1 VSIVKTEKDLPV
13 ARRNAYLKALSA
25 LELGNHGLVVSLL
38 GPLVA
43 EEPEFLGGRKLLR
56 EAQVMRS
63 RGKSS
68 FLGLTGGGISLG
80 RGKVKKLI
88 ESGDFHAALAEAE
101 KALES
106 DPTGAQPNK
115 DLHEAAEAAAAV
127 EREVVRPLQAEFD
140 QAAPEAKE
148 AAARKL
154 DAAVD
159 KLRTYE
165 AIARFALETIAFD
178 AKNTKAK
185 HELGDYLMRIE
196 EYDEATKVF
205 DEVAKKNRGDLD
217 AVGKAKE
224 AAARRSMQR
233 GKLGTSSFADLVKQ
247 RQEASKA
254 GGEKVVGAG
263 ESAEELAR
271 LVYEAHEAG
280 NPDREAARKL
290 ADLYFNKEDYDNAL
304 EYYRYLSALA
314 NDTDPGLLR
323 KISDAEVRR
332 LVRLIGDKERELS
345 AMAPEDETAVALRAE
360 LDELK
365 RGKAEQML
373 GEARKRV
380 ERNPTDLQYRFELG
394 EQLVLAGHYKEA
406 IPELQKARSNPNT
419 RTKALNMLGKCYT
432 ERNMLDLA
440 AKTLTD
446 AASEIPGMDGTK
458 KDILY
463 NLGLVYERMGNAE
476 KSLECMKEIYEVDY
490 GYLDV
495 ARRVEDSYGSS
506 DPDADSEAAGGGVP
520 KQPTP
525 TNPPLAGPAAA
536 DLPSSNA

>member
-1 VSIVKTEKDLPV
+1 VKTEKDLPHQQ
-13 ARRNAYLKALSA
+13 RNAYLRALSA

-43 EEPEFLGGRKLLR
+43 EEPEFLGGRRLLR

-68 FLGLTGGGISLG
+68 FLSLSGGGISLG
-80 RGKVKKLI
+80 RGKVKKLV
-88 ESGDFHAALAEAE
+88 ESGDFKAALAEAE

-106 DPTGAQPNK
+106 DPTGVQPNK

-148 AAARKL
+148 AAARQL

-165 AIARFALETIAFD
+165 AIARFALETIALD
-178 AKNTKAK
+178 AKNTKVK

-196 EYDEATKVF
+196 EYDEAAKVF
-205 DEVAKKNRGDLD
+205 DDIARKNRGDLD
-217 AVGKAKE
+217 AAGKAKE

-271 LVYEAHEAG
+271 IVYEAHEAG

-290 ADLYFNKEDYDNAL
+290 ADLHFNKEDYGNAL

-323 KISDAEVRR
+323 KISDTEVRKLTR
-332 LVRLIGDKERELS
+332 SIVDKEKEL
-345 AMAPEDETAVALRAE
+345 AALAPDSPEAAALRAE
-360 LDELK
+360 IDELR

-419 RTKALNMLGKCYT
+419 RTKSLNLLGKCYT

-536 DLPSSNA
+536 DLPSGNA

>member
-1 VSIVKTEKDLPV
+1 VKTEKDLPL
-13 ARRNAYLKALSA
+13 AKRNAYLKALSA
-25 LELGNHGLVVSLL
+25 LELGNHGLVVSML

-43 EEPEFLGGRKLLR
+43 EEPEFLAGRKLLR

-63 RGKSS
+63 KGKSS
-68 FLGLTGGGISLG
+68 FLGLSGGGLSLG

-88 ESGDFHAALAEAE
+88 ESGDFRAALAEAE
-101 KALES
+101 KGLES
-106 DPTGAQPNK
+106 DPMGSQPNRE
-115 DLHEAAEAAAAV
+115 LHDAAEAAAAAARG
-127 EREVVRPLQAEFD
+127 EMASRQAEFD
-140 QAAPEAKE
+140 ASPDEGKE
-148 AAARKL
+148 NAARHL
-154 DAAVD
+154 DTAREKV
-159 KLRTYE
+159 RVFET
-165 AIARFALETIAFD
+165 IARFALETIALD
-178 AKNTKAK
+178 PKNTKVR
-185 HELGDYLMRIE
+185 HDLGDYLMRIE
-196 EYDEATKVF
+196 DYDEASKAY
-205 DEVAKKNRGDLD
+205 DEILRRNPMDLD
-217 AVGKAKE
+217 ARDKAKE

-233 GKLGTSSFADLVKQ
+233 GKLGTSTFAELVKQ
-247 RQEASKA
+247 RQQ
-254 GGEKVVGAG
+254 GGAEEKVVTAG
-263 ESAEELAR
+263 ESAEDLAR
-271 LVYEAHEAG
+271 VVYEAHEAG

-290 ADLYFNKEDYDNAL
+290 ADLHYAKEDYDHAL

-323 KISDAEVRR
+323 KISDTEVRKISTAIA
-332 LVRLIGDKERELS
+332 VKDKEL
-345 AMAPEDETAVALRAE
+345 AVMAPDSPEAVALRTE
-360 LDELK
+360 LDDLR

-394 EQLVLAGHYKEA
+394 EQMVLAGHYKEA

-463 NLGLVYERMGNAE
+463 NLGLVYERMGDAG
-476 KSLECMKEIYEVDY
+476 KSLDCMKEIYEVDY

-495 ARRVEDSYGSS
+495 AARVESSYS
-506 DPDADSEAAGGGVP
+506 A
-520 KQPTP
+520 
-525 TNPPLAGPAAA
+525 
-536 DLPSSNA
+536 

>member
-1 VSIVKTEKDLPV
+1 MKTEKDLP
-13 ARRNAYLKALSA
+13 ANKRNAYLKALSA

-43 EEPEFLGGRKLLR
+43 EEPEFLTGRKLLR

-68 FLGLTGGGISLG
+68 FLGLSSSGISLG

-88 ESGDFHAALAEAE
+88 ESGDFKTALAEAE
-101 KALES
+101 KALEG
-106 DPTGAQPNK
+106 DPTGVQANK
-115 DLHEAAEAAAAV
+115 DLHEAAEAVAAQA
-127 EREVVRPLQAEFD
+127 REEVKPLQAEFD
-140 QAAPEAKE
+140 AAPDEAKE
-148 AAARKL
+148 AAARPL
-154 DAAVD
+154 DAAREKV
-159 KLRTYE
+159 RTYE
-165 AIARFALETIAFD
+165 LIARFALETIALD
-178 AKNTKAK
+178 PKNTKAK

-196 EYDEATKVF
+196 DYDEASKVF
-205 DEVAKKNRGDLD
+205 DEMLRKNPSDLD
-217 AVGKAKE
+217 ARDKAKE

-247 RQEASKA
+247 RQQA
-254 GGEKVVGAG
+254 GGEDKVVSAG
-263 ESAEELAR
+263 ESAEELAQI
-271 LVYEAHEAG
+271 VYQAHEAG
-280 NPDREAARKL
+280 KPNPEAARKL
-290 ADLYFNKEDYDNAL
+290 ADLYYTAEDYDNAL

-314 NDTDPGLLR
+314 NETDPGLLR
-323 KISDAEVRR
+323 KISDVEVRK
-332 LVRLIGDKERELS
+332 LTVAIAAHEKTLTTL
-345 AMAPEDETAVALRAE
+345 APDDEAAEALRAE
-360 LDELK
+360 LTELR

-394 EQLVLAGHYKEA
+394 EQMVIAGYYKEA

-463 NLGLVYERMGNAE
+463 NLGLVYERMGDAE
-476 KSLECMKEIYEVDY
+476 KSLDCMKQIYEVDY

-495 ARRVEDSYGSS
+495 AARVEASYS
-506 DPDADSEAAGGGVP
+506 A
-520 KQPTP
+520 
-525 TNPPLAGPAAA
+525 
-536 DLPSSNA
+536 

>member
-1 VSIVKTEKDLPV
+1 VKTEKDLPHQQ
-13 ARRNAYLKALSA
+13 RNAYLRALSA

-43 EEPEFLGGRKLLR
+43 EEPEFLGGRRLLR

-68 FLGLTGGGISLG
+68 FLSLSGGGISLG
-80 RGKVKKLI
+80 RGKVKKLV
-88 ESGDFHAALAEAE
+88 ESGDFKAALAEAE

-106 DPTGAQPNK
+106 DPTGVQPNK

-148 AAARKL
+148 AAARQL

-165 AIARFALETIAFD
+165 AIARFALETIALD
-178 AKNTKAK
+178 AKNTKVK

-196 EYDEATKVF
+196 EYDEAAKVF
-205 DEVAKKNRGDLD
+205 DDIARKNRGDLD
-217 AVGKAKE
+217 AAGKAKE

-271 LVYEAHEAG
+271 IVYEAHEAG

-290 ADLYFNKEDYDNAL
+290 ADLHFNKEDYGNAL

-323 KISDAEVRR
+323 KISDTEVRKLTR
-332 LVRLIGDKERELS
+332 SIVDKEKEL
-345 AMAPEDETAVALRAE
+345 AALAPDSPEAAALRAE
-360 LDELK
+360 IDELR

-419 RTKALNMLGKCYT
+419 RTKSLNLLGKCYT

-495 ARRVEDSYGSS
+495 ARRVEDSYTTPTSGPEDGS
-506 DPDADSEAAGGGVP
+506 PDAGVLANLS
-520 KQPTP
+520 PT
-525 TNPPLAGPAAA
+525 TPPLEGSAAKK
-536 DLPSSNA
+536 LPPDEEENA

>member
-1 VSIVKTEKDLPV
+1 
-13 ARRNAYLKALSA
+13 
-25 LELGNHGLVVSLL
+25 
-38 GPLVA
+38 
-43 EEPEFLGGRKLLR
+43 
-56 EAQVMRS
+56 MRS

-68 FLGLTGGGISLG
+68 FLGLTGSGISLG

-165 AIARFALETIAFD
+165 AIARFALETIALD

-345 AMAPEDETAVALRAE
+345 AMAPEDETAVALLAE

>member
-1 VSIVKTEKDLPV
+1 VKTEKDLPL
-13 ARRNAYLKALSA
+13 AKRNAYLKALSA
-25 LELGNHGLVVSLL
+25 LELGNHGLVVSML

-43 EEPEFLGGRKLLR
+43 EEPEFLAGRKLLR

-63 RGKSS
+63 KGKSS
-68 FLGLTGGGISLG
+68 FLGLSGGGLSLG

-88 ESGDFHAALAEAE
+88 ESGDFRAALAEAE
-101 KALES
+101 KGLES
-106 DPTGAQPNK
+106 DPMGSQPNRE
-115 DLHEAAEAAAAV
+115 LHDAAEAAAAAARG
-127 EREVVRPLQAEFD
+127 EMASRQAEFD
-140 QAAPEAKE
+140 ASPDEGKE
-148 AAARKL
+148 NAARHL
-154 DAAVD
+154 DTAREKV
-159 KLRTYE
+159 RVFET
-165 AIARFALETIAFD
+165 IARFALETIALD
-178 AKNTKAK
+178 PKNTKVR
-185 HELGDYLMRIE
+185 HDLGDYLMRIE
-196 EYDEATKVF
+196 DYDEASKAY
-205 DEVAKKNRGDLD
+205 DEILRRNPMDLD
-217 AVGKAKE
+217 ARDKAKE

-233 GKLGTSSFADLVKQ
+233 GKLGTSTFAELVKQ
-247 RQEASKA
+247 RQQ
-254 GGEKVVGAG
+254 GGAEEKVVTAG
-263 ESAEELAR
+263 ESAEDLAR
-271 LVYEAHEAG
+271 VVYEAHEAG

-290 ADLYFNKEDYDNAL
+290 ADLHYAKEDYDHAL

-323 KISDAEVRR
+323 KISDTEVRK
-332 LVRLIGDKERELS
+332 ISTAIAFKEKELT
-345 AMAPEDETAVALRAE
+345 AMAPDSPEAVALRTE
-360 LDELK
+360 LDDLR

-394 EQLVLAGHYKEA
+394 EQMVLAGHYKEA

-463 NLGLVYERMGNAE
+463 NLGLVYERMGDAG
-476 KSLECMKEIYEVDY
+476 KSLDCMKEIYEVDY

-495 ARRVEDSYGSS
+495 AARVESSYS
-506 DPDADSEAAGGGVP
+506 A
-520 KQPTP
+520 
-525 TNPPLAGPAAA
+525 
-536 DLPSSNA
+536 